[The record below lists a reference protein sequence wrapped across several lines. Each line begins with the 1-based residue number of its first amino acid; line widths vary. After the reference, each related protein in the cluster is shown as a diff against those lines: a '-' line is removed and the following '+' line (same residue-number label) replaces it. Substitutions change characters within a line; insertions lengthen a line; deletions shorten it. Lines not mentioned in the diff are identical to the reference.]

1 MPSHAHTFCILIL
14 LPSLLLCVHSDL
26 HTLAGFFSKY
36 IQRAS
41 ILDAPLHYSLSP
53 EVVACLDLYS
63 LLGVYSDVT
72 SLMRHLRA
80 SHLICSQSIFS
91 DKHSVV
97 WPHGWTPCLSRITLW
112 PPKVSLSPQGSFCLH
127 ASPLH
132 FLISSY
138 PLFKMEFKY
147 HVINEA
153 SLNNPGG

>member
-1 MPSHAHTFCILIL
+1 MFKLLAPGVETVLDPQTPARWAIPLITYRNVISFITLSRSIILSAITF
-14 LPSLLLCVHSDL
+14 
-26 HTLAGFFSKY
+26 
-36 IQRAS
+36 
-41 ILDAPLHYSLSP
+41 
-53 EVVACLDLYS
+53 
-63 LLGVYSDVT
+63 
-72 SLMRHLRA
+72 LMRHLRA